1 MRHNIEAVRYYFG
14 SPLVLQAPKEQL
26 IEVRSR
32 SLADVHCNVTKT
44 QILLQGQFASHASV
58 PSPGNH
64 RVLVFKERHSGV
76 SLRCE
81 HFGCNEKV
89 ERTGLQGFDRPL
101 TRRNQLER

>member
-32 SLADVHCNVTKT
+32 SLADMHCNVTKT
-44 QILLQGQFASHASV
+44 QTLFQGQFASHASV
-58 PSPGNH
+58 TSPGNN
-64 RVLVFKERHSGV
+64 RVFVFKERHLGV

-81 HFGCNEKV
+81 HFWCNEKV
-89 ERTGLQGFDRPL
+89 ERAGLQGFHR
-101 TRRNQLER
+101 